1 MIKVLSISQVEG
13 RGALRAY
20 VDIQVGDLVVKDCR
34 IIKENEKAPWFSL
47 PVITWKTEQG
57 TYRYKTIVEIKDK
70 TLKNEIAQTV
80 IKAWENNGE
89 EINEPEQNS

>member
-57 TYRYKTIVEIKDK
+57 TYRYRAIIEIKDQN
-70 TLKNEIAQTV
+70 LKNEVSRAALQ
-80 IKAWENNGE
+80 AWEKWEFGGIDE
-89 EINEPEQNS
+89 DDP